1 MQTKKFI
8 IKIDPSLLVPSNVL
22 RKYYLLAIGMAVA
35 MLLIIVGFW
44 KHLPMSVPL
53 FFTAPWGEAR
63 LAPKIFLLLLPI
75 SGFLVIV
82 VNLILAKIAQDE
94 AKLLT
99 EVLVIGAMMIE
110 VMLTISLIGIV
121 QSVV

>member
-8 IKIDPSLLVPSNVL
+8 INIDPGLLVPSNAL
-22 RKYYLLAIGMAVA
+22 RKYYLLAIGMVVIM
-35 MLLIIVGFW
+35 MLVIVGFW
-44 KHLPMSVPL
+44 KYLPTSVPF

-63 LAPKIFLLLLPI
+63 LAPKIFLFLLPI
-75 SGFLVIV
+75 SSFLIIL
-82 VNLILAKIAQDE
+82 VNLILAKIAKDE

-99 EVLVIGAMMIE
+99 EVLVIGAMMIGA
-110 VMLTISLIGIV
+110 MLTISLIGIV